1 MKKEVYNKMEEG
13 YGYLG
18 SFAIW
23 GDKINDISIFEREE
37 IIEKIKENIILVGL
51 NISEKIKN
59 KFGNFHSESKYS
71 KDYKLRYAIEG
82 TKIEG
87 GYITD
92 IIKSY
97 EEKIGNNVIR
107 YIKNNKEFLQK
118 NIKSFIEEIKE
129 LKNEEIIII
138 AIGRKSKKIL
148 EEAKEEIKKEIKI
161 KNNKIYM
168 ITHYS
173 AMVKKEKIREEII
186 MIEKEIK

>member
-1 MKKEVYNKMEEG
+1 MKKEVYNKIEEK
-13 YGYLG
+13 YSYIG

-23 GDKINDISIFEREE
+23 SNKIDDVSIFEDEK
-37 IIEKIKENIILVGL
+37 IIERIKENIILVGL

-59 KFGNFHSESKYS
+59 KFGNFHSKSKYS

-107 YIKNNKEFLQK
+107 YIKNNKEFLEK
-118 NIKSFIEEIKE
+118 NIRSFIEEIKE
-129 LKNEEIIII
+129 LENEEVVII

-161 KNNKIYM
+161 KNDKIYM

-173 AMVKKEKIREEII
+173 AMVKKEKIREEVI